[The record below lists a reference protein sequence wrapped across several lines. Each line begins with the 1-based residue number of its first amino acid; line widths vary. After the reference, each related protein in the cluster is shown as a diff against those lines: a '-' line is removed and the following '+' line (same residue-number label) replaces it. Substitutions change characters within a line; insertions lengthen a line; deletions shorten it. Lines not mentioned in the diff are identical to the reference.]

1 MADQDRR
8 FAQVVRLTPP
18 PTYRQF
24 ATERVRARIKERK
37 AGKTLREAL
46 DRRAEADEQGR
57 GRVNP
62 VEVARV
68 WNLTTLRD
76 LRADLPPSEQ
86 EKLRALLAAVLSG
99 ETELSVWHKT
109 LNALTALRRVSEPAV
124 GAPRQWRQTWPSDQ
138 EW

>member
-8 FAQVVRLTPP
+8 FAQVVTLTPP
-18 PTYRQF
+18 PTHRQF
-24 ATERVRARIKERK
+24 ATERVRARIQERK
-37 AGKTLREAL
+37 AGKKLREAL

-109 LNALTALRRVSEPAV
+109 LNALTALRRASEPAV
-124 GAPRQWRQTWPSDQ
+124 GAPRGWRQTWPAEQ

>member
-1 MADQDRR
+1 M
-8 FAQVVRLTPP
+8 
-18 PTYRQF
+18 
-24 ATERVRARIKERK
+24 RARIKERTARK
-37 AGKTLREAL
+37 KLHDAL
-46 DRRAEADEQGR
+46 DRRAEAAEPAR

-76 LRADLPPSEQ
+76 LRADLPPSQQ

-109 LNALTALRRVSEPAV
+109 LNALTALRRASEPAV
-124 GAPRQWRQTWPSDQ
+124 GAPRGWRQTWPAEQ